1 MNIFLEIVR
10 MPSVIVAIVTLIG
23 LIAIGS
29 KATKVISGT
38 TVAFVGFTM
47 IKLGAHILGDVLSL
61 FSDLFKKAFNLQG
74 IVPSNEAVM
83 SKLLPSLGTTA
94 SIILVIGLIVNILVA
109 RFTRFKAVYLSLH
122 LALFS
127 AFAMAA
133 VFYAA
138 GTPTWAAI
146 VFGGIWLGL
155 YMAMSPALISRY
167 TKDVVNS
174 EDYTIAHSG
183 SSAYFIGAFLASKFG
198 NKDRDAEDI
207 TVNDKIL
214 FLKDPN
220 VATFLTM
227 FVLFFV
233 SSLIAGPAE
242 VQKVADHNFVL
253 LSMDQAARFAGGL
266 FIVKA
271 GIKLFVDE
279 LVPAFKGFA
288 RIFAPSAIPG
298 VDVLVLF
305 DRSPNTALL
314 GFLTSFGTG
323 VVMMFLLPFFGL
335 AVVIPGLMAC
345 FITGGAAAILG
356 NAQGGL
362 RGAVIASVVDG
373 LMLSVLPAV
382 CMGMYAGT
390 FTEFK
395 VEGSMFAD
403 PDMLIMATFIWLA
416 VAFLP
421 SLFGKGGAAKA
432 AASIAK

>member
-61 FSDLFKKAFNLQG
+61 FSDLFKKAFSLQG

-227 FVLFFV
+227 FVL
-233 SSLIAGPAE
+233 
-242 VQKVADHNFVL
+242 
-253 LSMDQAARFAGGL
+253 
-266 FIVKA
+266 
-271 GIKLFVDE
+271 
-279 LVPAFKGFA
+279 
-288 RIFAPSAIPG
+288 
-298 VDVLVLF
+298 
-305 DRSPNTALL
+305 
-314 GFLTSFGTG
+314 
-323 VVMMFLLPFFGL
+323 
-335 AVVIPGLMAC
+335 
-345 FITGGAAAILG
+345 
-356 NAQGGL
+356 
-362 RGAVIASVVDG
+362 
-373 LMLSVLPAV
+373 
-382 CMGMYAGT
+382 
-390 FTEFK
+390 
-395 VEGSMFAD
+395 
-403 PDMLIMATFIWLA
+403 
-416 VAFLP
+416 
-421 SLFGKGGAAKA
+421 
-432 AASIAK
+432 